1 MTGAQLVIKLRAAV
15 VARLKLEAALAR
27 CENEL
32 YAAQRE
38 IAQLKQTAQ
47 KKAKKTTRK
56 RHERAGA
63 TKRNT

>member
-1 MTGAQLVIKLRAAV
+1 MTGTQLVIKLRAAV

-38 IAQLKQTAQ
+38 IAQLKQTARKQ
-47 KKAKKTTRK
+47 TARRKLRKKQ
-56 RHERAGA
+56 G
-63 TKRNT
+63 

>member
-1 MTGAQLVIKLRAAV
+1 MDFAKMTGAQLVIKLRAAI

-47 KKAKKTTRK
+47 KQARKKAKAKAKRRK
-56 RHERAGA
+56 Q
-63 TKRNT
+63 